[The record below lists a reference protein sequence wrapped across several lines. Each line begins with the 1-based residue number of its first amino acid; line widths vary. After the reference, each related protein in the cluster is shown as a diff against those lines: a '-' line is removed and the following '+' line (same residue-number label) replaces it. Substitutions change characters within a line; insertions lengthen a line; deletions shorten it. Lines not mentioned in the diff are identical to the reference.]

1 MENIT
6 QTFESFLKERE
17 ESLSKKTYQ
26 KYNNVIELFENYLN
40 GYAYKNLEDENYQKF
55 EKMFNQKGK
64 QYCETFTVQN
74 LSTVEFNEFLSYYM
88 IRKVMGSKSLMKDT
102 GTVLRK
108 FTTWLHENEY
118 LADKQYEM
126 LYSTINDLKDDLPK
140 LEELS
145 DLLYENGRK
154 NSIYTYDEYKESNY
168 LINRIEEGKLWLEDY
183 MEPEEVV
190 GPVYVTEE
198 ISSKAQKDWSVYLVL
213 GRAENNWYIIES
225 GMVYP
230 Y

>member
-1 MENIT
+1 MDNIT
-6 QTFESFLKERE
+6 QTFESFLKERK

-55 EKMFNQKGK
+55 EKMFNQEGK

-118 LADKQYEM
+118 LEDKQYEM

>member
-118 LADKQYEM
+118 LEDKQYEM

-168 LINRIEEGKLWLEDY
+168 VINRIEEGKLWLEDY
-183 MEPEEVV
+183 MEQEEIV

-198 ISSKAQKDWSVYLVL
+198 ISSKAQENWSVYLVL

>member
-1 MENIT
+1 MESIT
-6 QTFESFLKERE
+6 KTFEKFLKEQE
-17 ESLSKKTYQ
+17 DSLSKKTYQ
-26 KYNNVIELFENYLN
+26 KYKNVIEIFENYLN
-40 GYAYKNLEDENYQKF
+40 GYAYQNLEDENYQKF

-64 QYCETFTVQN
+64 QYCESFTVQK

-88 IRKVMGSKSLMKDT
+88 IRKVMGTKSLMKDT

-108 FTTWLHENEY
+108 FTTWLHKNEY
-118 LADKQYEM
+118 LEDKQYEM
-126 LYSTINDLKDDLPK
+126 LYSTINELKDDLPK
-140 LEELS
+140 LTVLS
-145 DLLYENGRK
+145 DLLYENGRR

-168 LINRIEEGKLWLEDY
+168 VINRIEEGKIWLEDY

-198 ISSKAQKDWSVYLVL
+198 ISKKAQENWSVYLVL
-213 GRAENNWYIIES
+213 GRVENNWYIIES

>member
-6 QTFESFLKERE
+6 QSFESFLKERK

-26 KYNNVIELFENYLN
+26 KYKNVIELFENYLN

-55 EKMFNQKGK
+55 EKMFNQEGK

-118 LADKQYEM
+118 LEDKQYEM

-198 ISSKAQKDWSVYLVL
+198 ISSKAQENWSVYLVL

>member
-6 QTFESFLKERE
+6 QTFEKFLKEQE

-26 KYNNVIELFENYLN
+26 KYKNVIELFENYLN

-64 QYCETFTVQN
+64 QYCEIFAVQN
-74 LSTVEFNEFLSYYM
+74 LSTVEFNEFLSYYI

-118 LADKQYEM
+118 LEDKQYEM

-140 LEELS
+140 LEVLS

-168 LINRIEEGKLWLEDY
+168 VINRIEEGKLWLEDY
-183 MEPEEVV
+183 MDQEEIV

-213 GRAENNWYIIES
+213 GRVENNWYIIES